1 VSELRPQ
8 ILHVDDEGEV
18 LEQVADYVGRVE
30 IPGWGAPEITSIE
43 NFDDALNTLERQRF
57 DLLILDVRLGGH
69 ENDDAAPDEEEGIR
83 TLAAIKARRFLPII
97 FWTGLPRKV
106 EDLTGAL
113 VRAVSKDS
121 GLKAL
126 SESAMDLFAAG
137 LPGVNRGLR
146 HLVEEEQRAYMWD
159 FVAEHWEDL
168 RQHDDHAGLAYLLV
182 RRLGRSFSDTGI
194 ATLAERLAAPDAPP
208 SMPPPGTMH
217 ASEMYIVPPI
227 PGSDRA
233 VSELLQDADGN
244 WLFTLTPSCDLAHS
258 SKLDYVILAECAPA
272 EEDGRVIAW
281 LKDPGSKG
289 ATSRLK
295 DLIEGKTGG
304 QEDRWIFLPAAPT
317 IPPLVVDL
325 QRLRSMP
332 LAEFSQLTRIASLAS
347 PFAEAAVNRFGR
359 YLGRIGTDDLDS
371 KPVMNRF
378 VLEQER
384 TATDQ
389 ADPSGSSP

>member
-1 VSELRPQ
+1 VSELPPQ
-8 ILHVDDEGEV
+8 ILHVDDDGEV
-18 LEQVADYVGRVE
+18 LEQVADYVGQVE
-30 IPGWGAPEITSIE
+30 ISRWGAPEITSI
-43 NFDDALNTLERQRF
+43 NDFDNALATLEKQRF

-69 ENDDAAPDEEEGIR
+69 ENDDAAPEEEEGVR

-106 EDLTGAL
+106 EDLTGPL

-121 GLKAL
+121 GLKNL
-126 SESAMDLFAAG
+126 SESVTELFSTG
-137 LPGVNRGLR
+137 LPHVNRGLR
-146 HLVEEEQRAYMWD
+146 RLVEEEQRAYMWD

-168 RQHDDHAGLAYLLV
+168 RQPEDHAGLAYLLV

-208 SMPPPGTMH
+208 PMPPPGTMH
-217 ASEMYIVPPI
+217 PSEMYIVPPI
-227 PGSDRA
+227 PGSEPA
-233 VSELLQDADGN
+233 VSELLRDAAGN

-258 SKLDYVILAECAPA
+258 GKLDYVILAECAPA
-272 EEDGRVIAW
+272 EKDGRVIAW
-281 LKDPGSKG
+281 LKDQGSKG
-289 ATSRLK
+289 TTSKLK

-332 LAEFSQLTRIASLAS
+332 LDEFRQLTRIASLAS

-359 YLGRIGTDDLDS
+359 YLGRVGTDDLDG
-371 KPVMNRF
+371 KLVMNRF
-378 VLEQER
+378 AVEHER

-389 ADPSGSSP
+389 ADSGPT